1 MKKNLGGGVNDFR
14 HSTLLILGTH
24 LRKLGIRLF
33 WRKSCGVS
41 LLRSYE
47 AGMKSDTLEL

>member
-24 LRKLGIRLF
+24 LRSWVFAYSGENPVVCL
-33 WRKSCGVS
+33 
-41 LLRSYE
+41 Y
-47 AGMKSDTLEL
+47 